1 MEIGQEMKSTTK
13 TIGIVMIITVFSR
26 LLSLA
31 SSMVYTTYYGIN
43 LEMDIYS
50 YAIQLPNII
59 FTSLGN
65 ALVYIVIPIF
75 AGYIGTGH
83 KERAFR
89 FADNVITI
97 SSLFTLALSLVGMAV
112 SPAILMLT
120 RFRNQGY
127 DFALTSLRIMFP
139 VMIFYALSFIF
150 QGMLQSLGRYNMPA
164 IISIPSSVVIILYVF
179 LFGDNY
185 GVKGLLIATFLGL
198 MLQALILV
206 PSIIKTGYRYR
217 PSFEFRNK
225 DVTDALKLTP
235 AVIISASA
243 YQLNMLF
250 NTTLSANFK
259 DTVSI
264 MTIVQNLILYA
275 VLAFV
280 YSVTAVVFPKL
291 TMMAAR
297 NDMTGFKDNLLK
309 VVNFT
314 LYFLVPASAGFIA
327 VSKQLFD
334 LLYGWGK
341 VTAEDVSLAGSLLTI
356 YAVGVTGIGI
366 KEVLDRAFYSLKD
379 TKRPAINGVVMMIV
393 NVIACL
399 GLIKLADILGFTKV
413 LGIPAGYSLSTIT
426 GAFVLVHMLKKK
438 IGNFGG
444 KVLANSLYKIITA
457 SIIMLIT
464 VIPLGSII
472 NSYLAGNTVLIKGLR
487 LLIPSFAGALV
498 YFMATYWMKV
508 DQAIDGFNKLKNWIS
523 RTS

>member
-1 MEIGQEMKSTTK
+1 MEIDQEMKSTTK

-179 LFGDNY
+179 LFGDSY

-206 PSIIKTGYRYR
+206 PSIIKTGYRYK
-217 PSFEFRNK
+217 PAFEFRNK
-225 DVTDALKLTP
+225 DVKDALRLTP
-235 AVIISASA
+235 PVLVSASA

-250 NTTLSANFK
+250 NTTLS
-259 DTVSI
+259 I
-264 MTIVQNLILYA
+264 
-275 VLAFV
+275 
-280 YSVTAVVFPKL
+280 
-291 TMMAAR
+291 
-297 NDMTGFKDNLLK
+297 
-309 VVNFT
+309 
-314 LYFLVPASAGFIA
+314 
-327 VSKQLFD
+327 
-334 LLYGWGK
+334 
-341 VTAEDVSLAGSLLTI
+341 
-356 YAVGVTGIGI
+356 
-366 KEVLDRAFYSLKD
+366 
-379 TKRPAINGVVMMIV
+379 
-393 NVIACL
+393 
-399 GLIKLADILGFTKV
+399 
-413 LGIPAGYSLSTIT
+413 
-426 GAFVLVHMLKKK
+426 
-438 IGNFGG
+438 
-444 KVLANSLYKIITA
+444 
-457 SIIMLIT
+457 
-464 VIPLGSII
+464 
-472 NSYLAGNTVLIKGLR
+472 
-487 LLIPSFAGALV
+487 
-498 YFMATYWMKV
+498 
-508 DQAIDGFNKLKNWIS
+508 
-523 RTS
+523 